1 MATMNFSVP
10 DDVKEAFN
18 KTFAQENKSAIVTRL
33 LQEAVARAQRKSQS
47 DAAFM
52 RILAGRQQAPQ
63 VSTDDILQTRDAI
76 RAESDSAHG
85 IPPR

>member
-10 DDVKEAFN
+10 DDVKESFN
-18 KTFAQENKSAIVTRL
+18 KTFAHENKSAIVTRL
-33 LQEAVARAQRKSQS
+33 LQEAVARAQRKAQS

-63 VSTDDILQTRDAI
+63 ASTDTILQTRDAI
-76 RAESDSAHG
+76 RAESDCAHG